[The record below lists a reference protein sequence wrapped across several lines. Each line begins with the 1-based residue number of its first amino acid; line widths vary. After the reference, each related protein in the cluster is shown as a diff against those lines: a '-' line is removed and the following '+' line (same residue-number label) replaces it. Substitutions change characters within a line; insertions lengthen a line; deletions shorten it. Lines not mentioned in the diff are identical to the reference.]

1 MDVHAPGNLWRTVAC
16 HRLSNRCSTPSPLG
30 RCHEVAIRVWH
41 GLLVGRVGTTG
52 ELTPNRASCINRPSF
67 PTPGARTLF
76 HSSQGCSK
84 KPSHFPFVPLDSQ
97 MWSLQN
103 SIQINRGARGNLTH
117 LRPYAI
123 RMQMPSLS
131 DCNPLKSIAIPNVG
145 RIDPQGL
152 VLVIG
157 PNSSGKT
164 QLLKDIHGRM
174 LGQPRGLVVCDDIEL
189 ERPSSLESLLDTLYA
204 ENHIRRRVDA
214 KNNVLIDA
222 RVPAYG
228 GGGGNWS
235 LHEHQVKS
243 FFANPVQVGSEHREG
258 ASDKFLE
265 HFGRSFVVSLFLDR
279 RLTIT
284 NAVTNFDYEKE
295 FPSNELQA
303 LYVDAR
309 AKQMLAAEAQS
320 VFGRAIWI
328 DNTRGNQLCL
338 RVSDGREMPTPEDRL
353 EPQKMRQFRL
363 IEDEGDGFKSYM
375 AICLT
380 LLLGRRP
387 VVLIDEPEMCL
398 HPPQAYA
405 LGRFI
410 GKHAVSSERATFVA
424 THSSHVLRGVIEE
437 TEQLEVIRLSRF
449 GAQFNGHR
457 VSSEILKSSIEKPS
471 TKSESILDGLFAEA
485 VTVVESEGDR
495 LVYGTTWD
503 KIASEFQHDVHF
515 VSVGGLGGIA
525 DPCVLY
531 KALKIPVCVAADLD
545 VIRELG
551 TFGQIVKAVAPEED
565 TKEILADC
573 RRMMKSVKA
582 MGPVYDERST
592 RDRLSGILDETLDW
606 SDAAQLKRIRTAL
619 ADLSSGLSQ
628 TARLKQGMESLKEAS
643 VYHDLVAFLN
653 KCRSVGIFLVPV
665 GELEGWVSDLVIS
678 GPSKRRKAEWA
689 NYAAN
694 QIREAQP
701 RADDVWDYIRK
712 IGMFQQDE
720 GARLAGYPSPPA
732 VCD

>member
-1 MDVHAPGNLWRTVAC
+1 
-16 HRLSNRCSTPSPLG
+16 
-30 RCHEVAIRVWH
+30 
-41 GLLVGRVGTTG
+41 
-52 ELTPNRASCINRPSF
+52 
-67 PTPGARTLF
+67 
-76 HSSQGCSK
+76 
-84 KPSHFPFVPLDSQ
+84 
-97 MWSLQN
+97 
-103 SIQINRGARGNLTH
+103 
-117 LRPYAI
+117 
-123 RMQMPSLS
+123 MPSVFE
-131 DCNPLKSIAIPNVG
+131 CNPLKSIAIPNVG
-145 RIDPQGL
+145 RIDPRGL

-164 QLLKDIHGRM
+164 QLLKDINGRM
-174 LGQPRGLVVCDDIEL
+174 LGQPRKLVVCDEVEIE
-189 ERPSSLESLLDTLYA
+189 RSNSLDELLDTLYA
-204 ENHIRRRVDA
+204 ENHIRRRVDGN
-214 KNNVLIDA
+214 NNVMIDA

-243 FFANPVQVGSEHREG
+243 FYAKPIKVGTTQRDG

-279 RLTIT
+279 RLTVT
-284 NAVTNFDYEKE
+284 NSVGNFDYEKDS
-295 FPSNELQA
+295 PSNELQA

-309 AKQMLAAEAQS
+309 SKQMLADEART
-320 VFGRAIWI
+320 VFGKAIWV

-338 RVSDGREMPTPEDRL
+338 RVSDRPEMPTSEDRL
-353 EPQKMRQFRL
+353 EPEKMRQYRVM
-363 IEDEGDGFKSYM
+363 EDEGDGFKSYM

-410 GKHAVSSERATFVA
+410 GRHGVSPDRTAFVA
-424 THSSHVLRGVIEE
+424 THSSHVLRGIIEE
-437 TEQLEVIRLSRF
+437 TADLEVIRLSRL
-449 GAQFNGHR
+449 GSQFNGRR
-457 VSSEILKSSIEKPS
+457 VSSQILKASIEKPS
-471 TKSESILDGLFAEA
+471 TKSENILDGLFSEA

-495 LVYGTTWD
+495 LVYGTAWD
-503 KIASEFQHDVHF
+503 KIATEFQHDVHF

-551 TFGQIVKAVAPEED
+551 TFGQILKAVAPAE
-565 TKEILADC
+565 TAKELLGEC
-573 RRMMKSVKA
+573 RNIIDSVKA
-582 MGPVYDERST
+582 LGPLFDESRT
-592 RDRLSGILDETLDW
+592 RQQLTDILDETLDW
-606 SDAAQLKRIRTAL
+606 NDASQLKRIRSAL
-619 ADLSSGLSQ
+619 SDLSSGLSL
-628 TARLKQGMESLKEAS
+628 TARLKQGMESLKEHV

-665 GELEGWVSDLVIS
+665 GELEDWVPDLVME
-678 GPSKRRKAEWA
+678 GPSKKKKAEWA

-694 QIREAQP
+694 QIREVQP
-701 RADDVWDYIRK
+701 RSDDVWDYIRK
-712 IGMFQQDE
+712 VAMFQRDE
-720 GARLAGYPSPPA
+720 GARLAGYPSNRSVPT
-732 VCD
+732 